1 MAFLTGSFGATR
13 HYPRLLRAIG
23 AVLPLKYLLDLIKGI
38 YLHGQQIWD
47 KPVAVA
53 VLAAGGSSEWLLQCA
68 LSAGSRERVSSRA
81 RAVIRLVMQV
91 ENVIAFATEQEPAG
105 LEIRVNF
112 GVFAGRD
119 ATSAELEELGKLLVP
134 EAGEVS
140 IVGEQRHEISE
151 DAEIVLHQ
159 VRVSVSPE
167 NVPDDPGERKEFCER
182 LVTLAEIWARQC
194 INERSS
200 EITDL

>member
-1 MAFLTGSFGATR
+1 
-13 HYPRLLRAIG
+13 
-23 AVLPLKYLLDLIKGI
+23 
-38 YLHGQQIWD
+38 
-47 KPVAVA
+47 
-53 VLAAGGSSEWLLQCA
+53 
-68 LSAGSRERVSSRA
+68 
-81 RAVIRLVMQV
+81 MQV
-91 ENVIAFATEQEPAG
+91 ENVIAFVTEEDPAG

-151 DAEIVLHQ
+151 DAEVVLHQ
-159 VRVSVSPE
+159 VRVSVSRE
-167 NVPDDPGERKEFCER
+167 NVPEDSQERKEFCER

-200 EITDL
+200 EISDL

>member
-1 MAFLTGSFGATR
+1 
-13 HYPRLLRAIG
+13 
-23 AVLPLKYLLDLIKGI
+23 
-38 YLHGQQIWD
+38 
-47 KPVAVA
+47 
-53 VLAAGGSSEWLLQCA
+53 
-68 LSAGSRERVSSRA
+68 
-81 RAVIRLVMQV
+81 MQV
-91 ENVIAFATEQEPAG
+91 ENVIAFAVDQDPSG

-112 GVFAGRD
+112 GIFAGRD

-140 IVGEQRHEISE
+140 IVGEQRHEISG
-151 DAEIVLHQ
+151 DAEVVLHQ

-167 NVPDDPGERKEFCER
+167 IVPNDPAERKELCER

-194 INERSS
+194 INERHA

>member
-1 MAFLTGSFGATR
+1 
-13 HYPRLLRAIG
+13 
-23 AVLPLKYLLDLIKGI
+23 V
-38 YLHGQQIWD
+38 
-47 KPVAVA
+47 
-53 VLAAGGSSEWLLQCA
+53 
-68 LSAGSRERVSSRA
+68 
-81 RAVIRLVMQV
+81 QV

-119 ATSAELEELGKLLVP
+119 ATAAELEELGKLLVP

-140 IVGEQRHEISE
+140 IVGEQRHEVSE

-167 NVPDDPGERKEFCER
+167 MIPDDRVERKEFCER

-194 INERSS
+194 FNERHA
-200 EITDL
+200 EMTDL

>member
-1 MAFLTGSFGATR
+1 
-13 HYPRLLRAIG
+13 
-23 AVLPLKYLLDLIKGI
+23 
-38 YLHGQQIWD
+38 
-47 KPVAVA
+47 
-53 VLAAGGSSEWLLQCA
+53 
-68 LSAGSRERVSSRA
+68 
-81 RAVIRLVMQV
+81 MQV
-91 ENVIAFATEQEPAG
+91 ENVIAFAIEQEPAG

-151 DAEIVLHQ
+151 DAEVVLHQ

-167 NVPDDPGERKEFCER
+167 NVPDDPGERKAFCER

-200 EITDL
+200 EISDL

>member
-1 MAFLTGSFGATR
+1 MEPELAF
-13 HYPRLLRAIG
+13 
-23 AVLPLKYLLDLIKGI
+23 
-38 YLHGQQIWD
+38 
-47 KPVAVA
+47 VA
-53 VLAAGGSSEWLLQCA
+53 
-68 LSAGSRERVSSRA
+68 RVHD
-81 RAVIRLVMQV
+81 V
-91 ENVIAFATEQEPAG
+91 PG

-140 IVGEQRHEISE
+140 IVAEERHEMTE
-151 DAEIVLHQ
+151 GAEVVLHQ
-159 VRVSVSPE
+159 VRVVFSPE
-167 NVPDDPGERKEFCER
+167 QVPGDRDERRAFCER

-194 INERSS
+194 INERHA

>member
-1 MAFLTGSFGATR
+1 
-13 HYPRLLRAIG
+13 
-23 AVLPLKYLLDLIKGI
+23 
-38 YLHGQQIWD
+38 
-47 KPVAVA
+47 
-53 VLAAGGSSEWLLQCA
+53 
-68 LSAGSRERVSSRA
+68 
-81 RAVIRLVMQV
+81 MQV
-91 ENVIAFATEQEPAG
+91 ENVIAFVTEEDPAG

-151 DAEIVLHQ
+151 DVEVVLHQ
-159 VRVSVSPE
+159 VRVSVSRA
-167 NVPDDPGERKEFCER
+167 NVPEDPQERKEFCER
-182 LVTLAEIWARQC
+182 LVTLAENWARQC

-200 EITDL
+200 EISDL

>member
-1 MAFLTGSFGATR
+1 
-13 HYPRLLRAIG
+13 
-23 AVLPLKYLLDLIKGI
+23 
-38 YLHGQQIWD
+38 
-47 KPVAVA
+47 
-53 VLAAGGSSEWLLQCA
+53 
-68 LSAGSRERVSSRA
+68 
-81 RAVIRLVMQV
+81 MQV
-91 ENVIAFATEQEPAG
+91 ENVIAFVKEQEPAG

-112 GVFAGRD
+112 GIFSGRD

-151 DAEIVLHQ
+151 DAEVVLHQ
-159 VRVSVSPE
+159 VRVSIAPE
-167 NVPDDPGERKEFCER
+167 NVPDNPAERKDFCER

-200 EITDL
+200 EITDV